1 MKKTKMRKLSLNR
14 ETLRQLVS
22 GELAGIQGAGS
33 GENWCSVPSCIDGCP
48 SAPAGCTSL
57 LTNEGG

>member
-1 MKKTKMRKLSLNR
+1 MKKTKVRKLSLNR
-14 ETLRQLVS
+14 ETLHQLVS

-57 LTNEGG
+57 LPDTTG

>member
-1 MKKTKMRKLSLNR
+1 MKKTKLRKLSLHR

-22 GELAGIQGAGS
+22 GDLADARGADS

-48 SAPAGCTSL
+48 SAMCT
-57 LTNEGG
+57 GGIAPNGGG

>member
-14 ETLRQLVS
+14 ETLHQLGN
-22 GELAGIQGAGS
+22 GEMAIGGAGS

-48 SAPAGCTSL
+48 SAPAGCDSIL
-57 LTNEGG
+57 PNDRG

>member
-14 ETLRQLVS
+14 ETLHQLVS
-22 GELAGIQGAGS
+22 GELTGVNAGS

-57 LTNEGG
+57 LPDTTTG

>member
-22 GELAGIQGAGS
+22 GEMGAVQAGS
-33 GENWCSVPSCIDGCP
+33 GENWCSVPSCIDGCR
-48 SAPAGCTSL
+48 SAPATCESL
-57 LTNEGG
+57 QQNTTG